1 MSIYRRPSKVD
12 HLTLTFACAMYSI
25 FKVHDDA
32 KDKDFELE
40 ISWIGPESN
49 GRHEMVPE
57 DLRKVS
63 PLCVPVQC
71 LA

>member
-1 MSIYRRPSKVD
+1 
-12 HLTLTFACAMYSI
+12 MYSI